1 MEARGSVRAKIW
13 EEVFRTL
20 FLIQTTFKTEESMM
34 PPYIKN
40 LVRFIGQ
47 SLRQDP
53 ERVNLM
59 TLSNLFIESLS
70 LDFFMS
76 NPSLEKA
83 DRQDALLLAQM
94 FLQNDSE
101 LQMQDIF
108 GYNLQGRDLL
118 YKSQNELIW
127 QGIEHIDSKSKEYV
141 AELRMELIE
150 QLERL
155 AESKQK
161 PL

>member
-1 MEARGSVRAKIW
+1 MNLLERSNLEARGSVRAEIW
-13 EEVFRTL
+13 KEVFRTL
-20 FLIQTTFKTEESMM
+20 FLIQTTFKTEEPMM
-34 PPYIKN
+34 PPHIKN

-53 ERVNLM
+53 ERINLM

-76 NPSLEKA
+76 NPSLETA

-101 LQMQDIF
+101 LQMQDIV

-118 YKSQNELIW
+118 YK
-127 QGIEHIDSKSKEYV
+127 G
-141 AELRMELIE
+141 
-150 QLERL
+150 
-155 AESKQK
+155 
-161 PL
+161 

>member
-1 MEARGSVRAKIW
+1 MEARASVRAEIW
-13 EEVFRTL
+13 KEVFRTL
-20 FLIQTTFKTEESMM
+20 FLIQTTFKTEEPMM
-34 PPYIKN
+34 PPHIKN

-53 ERVNLM
+53 ERINLM

-76 NPSLEKA
+76 NPSLETA

-101 LQMQDIF
+101 LQMQDIV

-118 YKSQNELIW
+118 YK
-127 QGIEHIDSKSKEYV
+127 G
-141 AELRMELIE
+141 
-150 QLERL
+150 
-155 AESKQK
+155 
-161 PL
+161 